1 MRNVVSIQRVI
12 LGLLFRAAQISI
24 KLFFFIP
31 NCLEICLNY
40 LENYVSTALN
50 LGFGHQTTEQYAK
63 SSKPLSHLQAS
74 VYTVPFASSILHS
87 AFQKPIFQSSFARY
101 SQSYLVSLSSA
112 PTSPLIYAFHK
123 KLLRTCYMP
132 GNFTDT

>member
-1 MRNVVSIQRVI
+1 MI
-12 LGLLFRAAQISI
+12 LCLLFRTTQIHI

-50 LGFGHQTTEQYAK
+50 LGFGHQITEQYTK
-63 SSKPLSHLQAS
+63 SSKPLFHLQAS
-74 VYTVPFASSILHS
+74 VYTVPFVSAILHS
-87 AFQKPIFQSSFARY
+87 AFHKLIFQSSFARY
-101 SQSYLVSLSSA
+101 SRSYLISLSSA
-112 PTSPLIYAFHK
+112 PTSPFIYAFHK